1 MPVADD
7 RTRFEGPQ
15 LTVSRK
21 ASDLLVALA
30 LVHGAD
36 HLAGSQVVQD
46 PRVPGNVVAVVVGG
60 LPYRN
65 PGQNR
70 GLRRTR
76 FEANT
81 RRIPPRTPAAA
92 IRAAIR
98 SSAIAAAFT
107 SPWYTPRD
115 RLRATARRRGSF

>member
-1 MPVADD
+1 M
-7 RTRFEGPQ
+7 
-15 LTVSRK
+15 
-21 ASDLLVALA
+21 VALA

-36 HLAGSQVVQD
+36 HLAGGQVVQD
-46 PRVPGNVVAVVVGG
+46 QRAPGGVVAVVASG

-81 RRIPPRTPAAA
+81 RRIPPRTPAQA

-98 SSAIAAAFT
+98 SSAIAAAFN
-107 SPWYTPRD
+107 SRWIAPRE
-115 RLRATARRRGSF
+115 RLRAGARRRL